1 MASAR
6 TTGSPR
12 ADRAVTVVASPVL
25 ADSVYQAVRRDIV
38 RGVLRPNEPLV
49 EADIAERLQVSR
61 TPVRESMQRL
71 AAERLIVSRRRRW
84 YVYEHS
90 RAEIAEIYEARA
102 ALEGYAVR
110 LAAERATS
118 QQLASLRRQL
128 RASASTVTGDKQVE
142 ANDSF
147 HDLLTETAGNQR
159 IKALIE
165 GNRHFHFNFRIADS
179 YSADEV
185 AGWHREHDGIVDAIA
200 AHDGARAEEL
210 AREHVLGALG
220 LILAK
225 FY

>member
-1 MASAR
+1 VADVRTHDAGSSAR
-6 TTGSPR
+6 TIG
-12 ADRAVTVVASPVL
+12 APVL
-25 ADSVYQAVRRDIV
+25 ADSVYHALRRDIV
-38 RGVLRPNEPLV
+38 RGVLRPNEPIV
-49 EADIAERLQVSR
+49 EADIADRLQVSR

-71 AAERLIVSRRRRW
+71 ATEHLIVSRRRRW

-90 RAEIAEIYEARA
+90 RAEIGEIYEARA

-118 QQLASLRRQL
+118 EQVTALRREL
-128 RASASTVTGDKQVE
+128 RASATTVTGDTQVD
-142 ANDSF
+142 ANDRF
-147 HDLLTETAGNQR
+147 HDLLIETAGNGR

-185 AGWHREHDGIVDAIA
+185 AGWHREHDQIVRAIA
-200 AHDGARAEEL
+200 GRDGPLAESL
-210 AREHVLGALG
+210 ARGHVLGALQ

>member
-1 MASAR
+1 VAAAR
-6 TTGSPR
+6 TAESEPVVRAQGGTG
-12 ADRAVTVVASPVL
+12 TPVL
-25 ADSVYQAVRRDIV
+25 ADSVYQALRRDIV

-71 AAERLIVSRRRRW
+71 AAEHLIVSRRRRW
-84 YVYEHS
+84 YVYEHD
-90 RAEIAEIYEARA
+90 RTEIAEIYEARA
-102 ALEGYAVR
+102 ALEGFAVR
-110 LAAERATS
+110 LAAERASS
-118 QQLASLRRQL
+118 QQIAALRREL
-128 RASASTVTGDKQVE
+128 RASATTVTGDKQVE

-147 HDLLTETAGNQR
+147 HDLLVETAGNR
-159 IKALIE
+159 RLKALID

-179 YSADEV
+179 YTPGEV
-185 AGWHREHDGIVDAIA
+185 AGWHREHDDIVAAIA
-200 AHDGARAEEL
+200 AHDGPRAETL